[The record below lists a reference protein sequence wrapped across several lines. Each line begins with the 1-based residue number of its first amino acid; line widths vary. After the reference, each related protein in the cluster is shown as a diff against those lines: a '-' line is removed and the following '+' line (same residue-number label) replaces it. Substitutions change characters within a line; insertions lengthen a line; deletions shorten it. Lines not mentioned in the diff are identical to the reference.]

1 MRYPFR
7 IWAEIDLEALAANLA
22 RIKREIPPR
31 RGILLVVKADAYG
44 HGAVLLAPRATR
56 EGVSMF
62 GVGNC
67 REALELIEAGVEKP
81 ILILGTII
89 DEEIET
95 VARMGIHVGIHS
107 STRLDLFSREALKAR
122 RRLRV
127 HLNIDTGMGRLGVLP
142 AQAARLAGEILS
154 KPGLELAGIY
164 THFAHA
170 SFPPGEEMRRQEETF
185 AGIVAGLRRKG
196 LLPRTALVHGAN
208 SCALFGGLGLGF
220 DAVRPGLAAY
230 GILPPEFP
238 ASRDLKPV
246 LSLRSQVIFYKDIP
260 AGAPVGYEGA
270 WRAPR
275 ATRIATVPVGY
286 NDGIPWRLGL
296 KEGACALIRGKR
308 VPLAGRVSMDYL
320 CLDIGGLPGVQV
332 GDPVTLIGKEGGE
345 EISALEMA
353 RLAGTTPYEI
363 LCGIGK
369 RVRRVALQKR
379 MESLLP

>member
-7 IWAEIDLEALAANLA
+7 IWAELDLEAWAANLA
-22 RIKREIPPR
+22 RIQAELSARQK
-31 RGILLVVKADAYG
+31 ILLVVKADAYG
-44 HGAVLLAPRATR
+44 HGAHLLAPRAEA

-67 REALELIEAGVEKP
+67 REALELIDAGVESP

-89 DEEIET
+89 DEEIAT
-95 VARMGIHVGIHS
+95 VARMGIHLGVHAS
-107 STRLDLFSREALKAR
+107 SRLDRFSREALRAR
-122 RRLRV
+122 RRLKV
-127 HLNIDTGMGRLGVLP
+127 HLNIDTGMGRLGVPP
-142 AQAARLAGEILS
+142 AQAERLAKEILS
-154 KPGLELAGIY
+154 RPGLEIAGIY

-170 SFPPGEEMRRQEETF
+170 SYPPGEKMRRQEEIF
-185 AGIVAGLRRKG
+185 SRVVADLRRRG

-208 SCALFGGLGLGF
+208 SCALFAGLGLGF

-238 ASRDLKPV
+238 ASRELKPV
-246 LSLRSQVIFYKDIP
+246 LSLRSQVIFYKDVP
-260 AGAPVGYEGA
+260 AGTPVGYEGA
-270 WRAPR
+270 WRAPK

-296 KEGACALIRGKR
+296 EKGACALIRGRR
-308 VPLAGRVSMDYL
+308 VPFAGRISMDYI
-320 CLDIGGLPGVQV
+320 CLDIGGLPGVRV
-332 GDPVTLIGKEGGE
+332 GDPVTLIGKDGDE
-345 EISALEMA
+345 EITALEMA

-379 MESLLP
+379 TESLLP